1 MRPRWVTYV
10 QFNSL
15 TFVLFFAI
23 VTTAY
28 YTLSGWPARK
38 RLLIAASYLFYAA
51 WNPFYVLLLWFST
64 IADWLLARRIDAAT
78 SVRARRWW
86 LRCSLTINLSLLGYF
101 KYGDLLLEAFVDLA
115 RQIGISYSPPALAI
129 VLPVGISFYT
139 FQTLSY
145 TLDVYR
151 RQLKARASFTDFCL
165 FVGFFPQLI
174 AGPIVRASY
183 FLPQCEQPKRFSPDS
198 FAWGAALLVFGLFAK
213 VAIAD
218 AILAPAADAVFA
230 NAAEIGTL
238 DAWVGVFAFS
248 GQIFFDF
255 SAYSLC
261 AIGAALCLGF
271 ALPDNF
277 RSPFAA
283 IGFSDFWRR
292 WHISLSTWLRDYLYV
307 PLGGSRRGRARV
319 ALNLMITMLL
329 GGLWHGASW
338 MFVIWGALH
347 GAYLLAEHLARA
359 AVGSGF
365 HIRSG
370 LVRFTLG
377 LGTFVVVSV
386 TWVFFRAP
394 DLASAQ
400 ALLRALFVK
409 SAGSAMLAEQL
420 PLVLVTVAA
429 LVAWH
434 WMHRT
439 TTLEERFAR
448 WPLAARAATIA
459 AALLGIVYSSGG
471 DGHAFIYFQF

>member
-1 MRPRWVTYV
+1 V

-23 VTTAY
+23 VTAAY
-28 YTLSGWPARK
+28 YALHSWPARK
-38 RLLIAASYLFYAA
+38 TLLIAASYLFYAA

-64 IADWLLARRIDAAT
+64 IADWLLARRIDAST
-78 SVRARRWW
+78 SDRARRWW
-86 LRCSLTINLSLLGYF
+86 LCGSLTINLSLLGYF
-101 KYGDLLLEAFVDLA
+101 KYGGLLLDAFVDLA
-115 RQIGISYSPPALAI
+115 HKVGISYSPPASSI

-151 RQLKARASFTDFCL
+151 RQLHARTSFADFCL

-183 FLPQCEQPKRFSPDS
+183 FLPQCEQPKRFSADS
-198 FAWGAALLVFGLFAK
+198 FGWGAALLVFGLFAK
-213 VAIAD
+213 VAVAD
-218 AILAPAADAVFA
+218 AVLAPAVDAVFA
-230 NAAEIGTL
+230 NASEIGTL

-292 WHISLSTWLRDYLYV
+292 WHISLSTWLRDYLYIS
-307 PLGGSRRGRARV
+307 LGGSRRGRARV
-319 ALNLMITMLL
+319 AVNLMITMLL

-347 GAYLLAEHLARA
+347 GAYLVIEHLARA
-359 AVGSGF
+359 AFGSAF
-365 HIRSG
+365 RVSSG
-370 LVRFTLG
+370 LLRFGLA
-377 LGTFVVVSV
+377 LGTFAVVSV

-394 DLASAQ
+394 DMASAQ

-409 SAGSAMLAEQL
+409 SAGTAVLADQL
-420 PLVLVTVAA
+420 PLVLVTLAA
-429 LVAWH
+429 LLAWQ

-439 TTLEERFAR
+439 ITLEERFAR
-448 WPLAARAATIA
+448 WPLAGRAAAIA
-459 AALLGIVYSSGG
+459 AALIGIVYGSGG